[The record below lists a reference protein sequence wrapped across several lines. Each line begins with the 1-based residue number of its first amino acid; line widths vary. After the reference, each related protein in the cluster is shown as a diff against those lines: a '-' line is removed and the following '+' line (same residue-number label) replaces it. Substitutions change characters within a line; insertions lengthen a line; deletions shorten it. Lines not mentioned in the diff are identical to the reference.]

1 MISKRLFYGHSRG
14 SCLLTNL
21 INIEYLTGFKSSNA
35 VLLQTTT
42 RDYLFTDG
50 RYLEKAQK
58 IASLGRGRIGKFT
71 VINMGKNFQETLKNL
86 LKKHRIKTL
95 EFEAGNLTVK
105 QFETFKKWT
114 RGVKGMKWKPGAAEV
129 WAKRACKEM
138 SEVQA
143 LKKSQEI
150 NEQLFYSALKELRP
164 GITELDL
171 AQFIKQ
177 TCYNHGADDISF
189 EPIIAFGNHS
199 SMPHHQNT
207 DRRLKKGDLVLIDM
221 GVKYRGYCSDMT
233 RMAFTASPTPKQA
246 QIYELVLKAQ
256 EAGIQA
262 MKSGVSGK
270 TPDTVAR
277 KIFKNAKDLKD
288 PNKWED
294 KFTHSLGHGIG
305 LEVHEPPTLSQRSR
319 DKLKAGMVV
328 TSEPGLY
335 LPGEFGVRI
344 EDMILITKSGS
355 QNLTRAPK
363 ALKDCILR

>member
-1 MISKRLFYGHSRG
+1 MSS
-14 SCLLTNL
+14 LLTNL

-35 VLLQTTT
+35 ILLRTTT

-58 IASLGRGRIGKFT
+58 IAAMGRGRIGKFT
-71 VINMGKNFQETLKNL
+71 VIDMGKDFQEILKNL

-114 RGVKGMKWKPGAAEV
+114 RGVPTQGVRSINWKPGAADV
-129 WAKRACKEM
+129 WAERACKEM
-138 SEVQA
+138 SEIQA

-150 NEQLFYSALKELRP
+150 NEQLFYSALKELKQ
-164 GITELDL
+164 GVTELNL
-171 AQFIKQ
+171 ARFIKQ
-177 TCYNHGADDISF
+177 TCYTHGADDISF

-207 DRRLKKGDLVLIDM
+207 NRRLKKGDLVLIDM
-221 GVKYRGYCSDMT
+221 GVKYKGYCSDMT
-233 RMAFTASPTPKQA
+233 RMVFTQKPTPKQA

-270 TPDTVAR
+270 TPDTAAR
-277 KIFKNAKDLKD
+277 KIFKRWKH
-288 PNKWED
+288 

-305 LEVHEPPTLSQRSR
+305 LEVHEPPTLSQRSG
-319 DKLKAGMVV
+319 DTLKVGMIV

-344 EDMILITKSGS
+344 EDMILITQSGR

-363 ALKDCILR
+363 QLKDCILR

>member
-1 MISKRLFYGHSRG
+1 MSKVAS
-14 SCLLTNL
+14 LLTNL
-21 INIEYLTGFKSSNA
+21 TNIEYLTGFKSSNA

-42 RDYLFTDG
+42 HDYLFTDG

-58 IASLGRGRIGKFT
+58 IATLGRGRIGKFT
-71 VINMGKNFQETLKNL
+71 VIDMGRNFQETLKNL
-86 LKKHRIKTL
+86 LKKHRVKTL

-105 QFETFKKWT
+105 QFETYKKWT
-114 RGVKGMKWKPGAAEV
+114 RGARGMKAVSWKPGAADV
-129 WAKRACKEM
+129 WAQRACKEI
-138 SEVQA
+138 SEIQA

-150 NEQLFYSALKELRP
+150 NEQLFYSALKELKP

-177 TCYNHGADDISF
+177 TCYTHGADDISF

-207 DRRLKKGDLVLIDM
+207 NRRLKKGDLVLIDM
-221 GVKYRGYCSDMT
+221 GVKYKRYCSDMT
-233 RMAFTASPTPKQA
+233 RMVFTASPTPKQA

-262 MKSGVSGK
+262 MKPGVSGK
-270 TPDTVAR
+270 NPDTAAR

-305 LEVHEPPTLSQRSR
+305 LEVHEPPTLSQHSR
-319 DKLKAGMVV
+319 DKLKPGIVV

-344 EDMILITKSGS
+344 EDMILITKSGR
-355 QNLTRAPK
+355 QNLTHAPK
-363 ALKDCILR
+363 QLRDCILR